1 MFMYE
6 IARAVAI
13 CVIRDR
19 DAPSPSRRFRV
30 TATSH
35 TRVRARTPSNPSGRN
50 CLCSS
55 ARRVG
60 LERAR
65 VRSTSSQSPSLVCR
79 VDTKRALDASTSRH
93 STARRDESAQ
103 MTFCIVPTPSQV
115 RDGASVASEEVCAH
129 QCVQPKTRRR
139 EQETHRR
146 RRALL
151 ALRAGR
157 ARTIQCH
164 TRRVAVVALRSRGRE
179 RVDGHGL

>member
-1 MFMYE
+1 MFLYE

-13 CVIRDR
+13 CVIRAR
-19 DAPSPSRRFRV
+19 DTPSPSRRFRV

-129 QCVQPKTRRR
+129 QRVQPKTR
-139 EQETHRR
+139 RR

-164 TRRVAVVALRSRGRE
+164 TRCVDVVALRSGGRV